1 MERDSIQ
8 GEAFDNFPGYID
20 KEGVKKRIEQSGL
33 TFSEDGGNASDD
45 SSDSSSDSSS
55 SDESVDEVIDKPL
68 QHEQETYQWKT
79 GCDIYQHRK
88 TKVLHLK
95 PQLDQKDIFSVDDP

>member
-1 MERDSIQ
+1 MERDPIQ

-45 SSDSSSDSSS
+45 SSDSSS

-68 QHEQETYQWKT
+68 QHNKKHTNGRQAATFINIEKQRCFT
-79 GCDIYQHRK
+79 
-88 TKVLHLK
+88 
-95 PQLDQKDIFSVDDP
+95 